1 MFKAAVAA
9 LVFVVVPFASALGA
23 DMPQQPPPMQVVMP
37 APVEAPS
44 SWYLRGDIGVGNLQT
59 MNVDYLANPLNNP
72 SNFTIQSVALQDQVF
87 YLFGAGYE
95 FNNWLRFDATAEY
108 RSKDSFVFWGGY
120 TTACPNPFAQCLDVY
135 NGYISSWVFLA
146 NAYVDLFTWCGLTPF
161 VGAGVGTAANT
172 IAGFSDVGIPTGGSG
187 IGPNVTDWNLAWA
200 IHAGLS
206 YTINEH
212 LKLELAY
219 RFLNMGSVQ
228 GPINCVGG
236 CNPDSYR
243 FHTLEFAGFDAWLPL
258 DVRGWTGLCRA
269 AICRAGAAV
278 HGACTADDGPRPAD
292 DATGAA
298 TVDAGISGSCGPIA
312 ACRNLP
318 AECRLVKR
326 RRLRSRIVCRSN

>member
-9 LVFVVVPFASALGA
+9 LVFVVVPLASALGA
-23 DMPQQPPPMQVVMP
+23 DMPQQLPPMQVIPVVMP
-37 APVEAPS
+37 APIEAPS

-59 MNVDYLANPLNNP
+59 TNVDYLPNPLNNS

-172 IAGFSDVGIPTGGSG
+172 LAGFSDVGIPTGGSG
-187 IGPNVTDWNLAWA
+187 TGPNVTDWNLAWA

-236 CNPDSYR
+236 CNPDSYK
-243 FHTLEFAGFDAWLPL
+243 FHTLRVAGFDAWLPL
-258 DVRGWTGLCRA
+258 DVRGRAGLCRA
-269 AICRAGAAV
+269 AICYTRAAV
-278 HGACTADDGPRPAD
+278 YGASAADDGPCPTDDGPRPAD
-292 DATGAA
+292 DGSGAA
-298 TVDAGISGSCGPIA
+298 TVNAGISGRCGLAA
-312 ACRNLP
+312 ACRKP
-318 AECRLVKR
+318 A
-326 RRLRSRIVCRSN
+326 S

>member
-9 LVFVVVPFASALGA
+9 LVFVVVPLASALGA
-23 DMPQQPPPMQVVMP
+23 DMPQQLPPMQVIPVVMP
-37 APVEAPS
+37 APIEAPS

-59 MNVDYLANPLNNP
+59 TNVDYLPNPLNNS

-172 IAGFSDVGIPTGGSG
+172 LAGFSDVGIPTGGSG
-187 IGPNVTDWNLAWA
+187 TGPNVTDWNLAWA

-236 CNPDSYR
+236 CNPDSYK
-243 FHTLEFAGFDAWLPL
+243 FHTLESQDLMLGFRWMFEAGPAYAAQQYVTPAPQYMVPPQPMMVPAQPMMVPAQPMMVPGPPL
-258 DVRGWTGLCRA
+258 STRG
-269 AICRAGAAV
+269 
-278 HGACTADDGPRPAD
+278 
-292 DATGAA
+292 
-298 TVDAGISGSCGPIA
+298 
-312 ACRNLP
+312 
-318 AECRLVKR
+318 
-326 RRLRSRIVCRSN
+326 